1 MQKAEENLIGI
12 FGGSFDPPHAGH
24 LKISLSSIKILKL
37 KSVYWL
43 VTKKNPFKNKAHFTV
58 NERIK
63 RCKKI
68 IKKNRKIKI
77 KYLEETVKSSR
88 TADIVKYLIKKEK
101 KSKFFLIMGSDN
113 LINLHKWKN
122 WRFLAK
128 NCQLVVYSRT
138 GFDKKIG
145 KSAIVKFLKNKN
157 ITFIKSQK
165 INISSSE
172 IRKILSK

>member
-1 MQKAEENLIGI
+1 MQKVERNLIGV

-24 LKISLSSIKILKL
+24 LKISLSSIKFLKL
-37 KSVYWL
+37 KSIYWL
-43 VTKKNPFKNKAHFTV
+43 VTKKNPFKDRAYFSL
-58 NERIK
+58 NERVK

-77 KYLEETVKSSR
+77 KYLEEIVKSSR

-128 NCQLVVYSRT
+128 NCQLVVYSRR
-138 GFDKKIG
+138 GFDKKIS

-157 ITFIKSQK
+157 ILFEFKV
-165 INISSSE
+165 
-172 IRKILSK
+172 